1 MAQSYMLNKPWVL
14 AKEPVMRSII
24 LSKVV
29 VNMAVGESGERL
41 MKAAMV
47 LEEIT
52 GQKPSLRKAKRTI
65 KEFGIKK
72 GENIACVVTLR
83 GEKALKFLEKVLP
96 VIDYKIKES
105 SIDDRGNI
113 CFGVKE
119 HILLPGVKYD
129 PMVGIFGFDVCISL
143 ERPGFRVARRKRRKS
158 SIGKNHYV
166 AKEEAIE
173 FLEKVLGV
181 TVVRSRK
188 R

>member
-1 MAQSYMLNKPWVL
+1 MLEKPWVL
-14 AKEPVMRSII
+14 PKEHPMRSIV
-24 LSKVV
+24 LGKVV

-52 GQKPSLRKAKRTI
+52 GQKPSFRKAKRTI
-65 KEFGIKK
+65 KEFGIKR
-72 GENIACVVTLR
+72 GENIACIVTLR

-105 SIDDRGNI
+105 GVDKRGNI
-113 CFGVKE
+113 CFGIKE
-119 HILLPGVKYD
+119 HIHLPGVKYD
-129 PMVGIFGFDVCISL
+129 PTVGIFGFDVCISL

-158 SIGKNHYV
+158 SIGKNHFV
-166 AKEEAIE
+166 TREEAIE

-181 TVVRSRK
+181 AVIKTTRR
-188 R
+188 